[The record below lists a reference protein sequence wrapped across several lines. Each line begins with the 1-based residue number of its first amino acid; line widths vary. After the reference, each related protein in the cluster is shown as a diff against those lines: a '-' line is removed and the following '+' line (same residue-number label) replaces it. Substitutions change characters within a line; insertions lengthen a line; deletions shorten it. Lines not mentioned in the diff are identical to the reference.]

1 LLINNILYISR
12 LESEYMIELEENMKL
27 IKELKSKLNELGDSL

>member
-1 LLINNILYISR
+1 MIQFQLAYICE
-12 LESEYMIELEENMKL
+12 ESEKMIELEENSKK